1 MLKIV
6 RTAEFNRW
14 IGALRD
20 RQAKVRI
27 LVRIDRLA
35 SGNPGQTRSLAGG
48 VEEMKIDYGPGY
60 RVYYT
65 RRGNLLVVML
75 CGGNKKTQQQDIE
88 QAMRMARSLEV

>member
-14 IGALRD
+14 IGVLRD

-35 SGNPGQTRSLAGG
+35 SGNPGQTRSLTGG

-65 RRGNLLVVML
+65 RRGNLLVVVL
-75 CGGNKKTQQQDIE
+75 CGGDKKTQQRDIE